1 MSIEIDKG
9 NISQDKFRELL
20 GDEFTYFNKDASQ
33 RTLFALRK
41 QVLAHEDSCECDACI
56 KVALLNE
63 LGITN
68 E

>member
-9 NISQDKFRELL
+9 DISHDKFQELL
-20 GDEFTYFNKDASQ
+20 GDGFMYFNKDASQ

-41 QVLAHEDSCECDACI
+41 QVLSHEDSCECDTCTRI
-56 KVALLNE
+56 ALLHE
-63 LGITN
+63 LGITD